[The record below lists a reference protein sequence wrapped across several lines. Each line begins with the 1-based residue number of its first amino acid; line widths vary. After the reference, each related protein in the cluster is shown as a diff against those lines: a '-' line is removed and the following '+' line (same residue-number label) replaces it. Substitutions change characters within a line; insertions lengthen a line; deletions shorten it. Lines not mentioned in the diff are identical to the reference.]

1 MKIFNLENQPKIE
14 SGFKTPENYFDT
26 FSARVIQ
33 QLPTEEP
40 KIISIFSLRKT
51 WLYAA
56 AAILILGLS
65 IPIYNQFNI
74 PSSEID
80 DATLE
85 NYIAYQSSVSDTD
98 LANLLDEEDI
108 QKIIVDLNIEDKT
121 LENELT
127 ENKNLEY
134 YLLN

>member
-1 MKIFNLENQPKIE
+1 MKTFILKNQPKIE
-14 SGFKTPENYFDT
+14 SGFKIPENYFDT
-26 FSARVIQ
+26 FSARVLQ

-40 KIISIFSLRKT
+40 KIISIFSKRKT
-51 WLYAA
+51 WVHAV

-65 IPIYNQFNI
+65 IPIYNQFNS

-80 DATLE
+80 NATLE

-98 LANLLDEEDI
+98 LANLLDQEDI
-108 QKIIVDLNIEDKT
+108 QKISIDLNIEDKII
-121 LENELT
+121 ENELA

>member
-1 MKIFNLENQPKIE
+1 MKTFKLENQPKIE

-26 FSARVIQ
+26 FASRVIQ

-40 KIISIFSLRKT
+40 KTISIFSKRKT

-65 IPIYNQFNI
+65 IPIYNQFKST
-74 PSSEID
+74 SSEID

-108 QKIIVDLNIEDKT
+108 QKISVDLNLEDKA